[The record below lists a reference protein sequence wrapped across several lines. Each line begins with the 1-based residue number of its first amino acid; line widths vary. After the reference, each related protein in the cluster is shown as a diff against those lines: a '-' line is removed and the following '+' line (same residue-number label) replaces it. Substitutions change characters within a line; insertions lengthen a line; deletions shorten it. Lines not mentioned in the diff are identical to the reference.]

1 MFALAL
7 LAWLDISVLA
17 EISNLWIP
25 AKWPWNMASTLKHYI
40 LLAEWGKKSSFFQK
54 LKKKK
59 KNYKLFLKMSS
70 QPDYI
75 PAVMKKEFFKYRRT
89 SCWHGWRATLVFK
102 CIQNKNERPEFIRW
116 WWKSHIHF
124 SVKLWHKNTRLCQ
137 RSSSDQKLEYWK

>member
-59 KNYKLFLKMSS
+59 KRKFHKQECAFQDEWYSYFKLEKLF
-70 QPDYI
+70 
-75 PAVMKKEFFKYRRT
+75 
-89 SCWHGWRATLVFK
+89 
-102 CIQNKNERPEFIRW
+102 
-116 WWKSHIHF
+116 
-124 SVKLWHKNTRLCQ
+124 
-137 RSSSDQKLEYWK
+137 